1 MKIKKIKFN
10 NFRQFE
16 DLEIDFSDNFNVV
29 IAENTVGKST
39 LVAGIKFCLYGAKF
53 VIKDGILKDDFNK
66 ESNTTLL
73 KTFNSDSNIISVS
86 VTFSFGSDNLITMSR
101 SMDVVT
107 KVETTKAISHV
118 WDEEKKASFD
128 RILKRYPLFMSK
140 LAIVDEAN
148 ISTLTKLFSKDVIN
162 KNFVDQI
169 NNLSQADNIKHY
181 IDVTSE
187 ALEIIDIRIS
197 DLKHNIKTSN
207 VGEDIIKVERKI
219 NQVLNK
225 KREIHEILEY
235 KKRLDLETSSVKII
249 DNKINKYV
257 KEIEKLNEKL
267 SAYNVVKTTSFI
279 KNMNNIYTLKLL
291 NGKFNFGSQNEIIDI
306 INESYNNDITNYSN
320 ALVTK
325 SDAVTSLKEVSD
337 NLKEVF
343 SKDEIITNEENERD
357 IYFLNRNIEQLNE
370 EIVEL
375 EKQKLNT
382 SELKNTRLV
391 TNQYFDYPI
400 YQLENMKT
408 DLIKEHERLVKQ
420 KTSIEKIINLKISK
434 EKQLVR
440 LIAAKDKLVLAK
452 SEFSMMYAEN
462 SSVMQEFMNKN
473 INENISYILGNKAE
487 IKIDEF
493 YNPHYKFDNI
503 TGRSTGVEI
512 AISISY
518 LIGLLSSINDLIN
531 KYEKDLALAQLYYPI
546 ILDGA
551 FSQVD
556 HEKSN
561 KITELLTFK
570 SSQVIIFTYEDDYL
584 KIKDSL
590 SSNILI
596 QKLKKVNNI
605 TQIVGDING

>member
-1 MKIKKIKFN
+1 MKIKKIKFS

-16 DLEIDFSDNFNVV
+16 NLEINFSDDFNVV

-39 LVAGIKFCLYGAKF
+39 LVAGIKFCLYGSKF

-66 ESNTTLL
+66 GDNTILL
-73 KTFNSDSNIISVS
+73 KTFGSNSNLISVD
-86 VTFSFGSDNLITMSR
+86 VTFSFGSENLITMSR

-107 KVETTKAISHV
+107 KVETTKAISRV
-118 WDEEKKASFD
+118 GEEEKKASFD

-148 ISTLTKLFSKDVIN
+148 ISTLTKLFSKDVLN

-181 IDVTSE
+181 IDVTTE
-187 ALEIIDIRIS
+187 ALEVIDIRIS
-197 DLKHNIKTSN
+197 DLKHNIKTSSA
-207 VGEDIIKVERKI
+207 GEDIIIVERKI

-225 KREIHEILEY
+225 KREVHEVLEFQ
-235 KKRLDLETSSVKII
+235 KRLDLETSSVKII
-249 DNKINKYV
+249 DNKIKKYV
-257 KEIEKLNEKL
+257 DEINKLEEKLV
-267 SAYNVVKTTSFI
+267 AYNVIKTTSFI
-279 KNMNNIYTLKLL
+279 NNINSMYTLKLL
-291 NGKFNFGSQNEIIDI
+291 KDKYNFGKQNEIIDI
-306 INESYNNDITNYSN
+306 INDSYNNDINKFNNSG
-320 ALVTK
+320 VTK
-325 SDAVTSLKEVSD
+325 NDTLTSLKEIRY
-337 NLKEVF
+337 NLEEVF
-343 SKDEIITNEENERD
+343 SDQKIITNEENERD
-357 IYFLNRNIEQLNE
+357 IYFLKRNIEQLNE

-375 EKQKLNT
+375 EKQKVNT
-382 SELKNTRLV
+382 SELKNTRLI
-391 TNQYFDYPI
+391 NSQYFEYPV
-400 YQLENMKT
+400 YQLENIKA
-408 DLIKEHERLVKQ
+408 DLIKEHERLIKQ

-434 EKQLVR
+434 ENQLSR
-440 LIAAKDKLVLAK
+440 LVSAKEKLVLAK
-452 SEFSMMYAEN
+452 SEFKAMYNEN
-462 SSVMQEFMNKN
+462 SMVMQGFMNEN
-473 INENISYILGNKAE
+473 INANISYILGNKAE

-561 KITELLTFK
+561 KITELLTSK

-584 KIKDSL
+584 KIKNSL
-590 SSNILI
+590 TSDIKI
-596 QKLKKVNNI
+596 QKLKKINNI